1 MANVERISTQYID
14 PFELPVVQESQCP
27 HAYRSWGDFQPEGL
41 ADINPGQARLRVP
54 PRVLIQTTVNCPERA
69 RENRLSNNVMKI
81 EIIFGGKSVNFSP
94 DVLRRSRF
102 ITSVALTGQK
112 NLTRANPRA
121 ALEDELAAGLVSAA
135 PTGQI
140 RRRLLK
146 KNSVAES
153 RVSCEHRLVKER
165 CVSTF
170 QTLRNCFHVP
180 IDMRQKKCNTYEIVC
195 RRRSGEKVVLRK

>member
-1 MANVERISTQYID
+1 M
-14 PFELPVVQESQCP
+14 
-27 HAYRSWGDFQPEGL
+27 
-41 ADINPGQARLRVP
+41 
-54 PRVLIQTTVNCPERA
+54 NCPERA
-69 RENRLSNNVMKI
+69 RENSQSNNVLKI
-81 EIIFGGKSVNFSP
+81 KTIFGGKHVNFAQVVRFQS
-94 DVLRRSRF
+94 VL
-102 ITSVALTGQK
+102 TWSVALTGQK